1 MKKGP
6 RSPRNWLILPLSFFL
21 RHRLECRS
29 IKTTSI
35 FSACSDEK
43 NMPKNEMGDTSR
55 EREKDRG
62 FQRAGETGL
71 KRRLGTS
78 AFSWSNC
85 VFQVLEKAHVL
96 DATYFWLLWD
106 GSTWRVYQFVGSS
119 CLSVIIDA
127 SFLFLF
133 FSSLFFFLPPSSTFP
148 LCVQVFRGAFV
159 QRIAFKESIFEKL
172 IWN

>member
-1 MKKGP
+1 MKKEP

-21 RHRLECRS
+21 SSTSAGMSLDKNDIDFLCLQRRKKYAEERDGRHVARKRGRQRLS
-29 IKTTSI
+29 T
-35 FSACSDEK
+35 
-43 NMPKNEMGDTSR
+43 
-55 EREKDRG
+55 
-62 FQRAGETGL
+62 
-71 KRRLGTS
+71 RRLGTF

-133 FSSLFFFLPPSSTFP
+133 FPSLFFFLPPSSTFL
-148 LCVQVFRGAFV
+148 LCVQVFRGEFV

-172 IWN
+172 ICHV

>member
-21 RHRLECRS
+21 SSTSAGMSLDKNDIDFLCLQRRKKYAEERDGRHVAR
-29 IKTTSI
+29 K
-35 FSACSDEK
+35 
-43 NMPKNEMGDTSR
+43 R
-55 EREKDRG
+55 ER
-62 FQRAGETGL
+62 QRLPT
-71 KRRLGTS
+71 RRLGTS

-133 FSSLFFFLPPSSTFP
+133 FPSLFFSCL
-148 LCVQVFRGAFV
+148 FRARFFSACKYLEENLY
-159 QRIAFKESIFEKL
+159 RE
-172 IWN
+172 

>member
-1 MKKGP
+1 MKKEP

-21 RHRLECRS
+21 SSTSAGMSLDKNDIDFLCLQRRKKYAEERDGRHVAR
-29 IKTTSI
+29 K
-35 FSACSDEK
+35 
-43 NMPKNEMGDTSR
+43 R
-55 EREKDRG
+55 ER
-62 FQRAGETGL
+62 QRLPT
-71 KRRLGTS
+71 RRLGTS

-133 FSSLFFFLPPSSTFP
+133 FSSLFFFLPPSSTFL
-148 LCVQVFRGAFV
+148 LCMQVFRGEFV

-172 IWN
+172 ICHV

>member
-1 MKKGP
+1 MKKEP

-21 RHRLECRS
+21 SSTSAGMSLDKNDIDFLCLQRRKKYAEERDGRHVAR
-29 IKTTSI
+29 K
-35 FSACSDEK
+35 
-43 NMPKNEMGDTSR
+43 R
-55 EREKDRG
+55 ER
-62 FQRAGETGL
+62 QRL
-71 KRRLGTS
+71 PMRRLGTS

-148 LCVQVFRGAFV
+148 LCVQVFRGEFV

-172 IWN
+172 ICHV

>member
-1 MKKGP
+1 MKKEP

-21 RHRLECRS
+21 SSTSAGMSLDKNDIDFLCLQRRKKYAEERDGRHVAR
-29 IKTTSI
+29 K
-35 FSACSDEK
+35 
-43 NMPKNEMGDTSR
+43 R
-55 EREKDRG
+55 ER
-62 FQRAGETGL
+62 QRLPT
-71 KRRLGTS
+71 RRLGTS

-148 LCVQVFRGAFV
+148 LCMQVFRGEFV

-172 IWN
+172 ICHV

>member
-1 MKKGP
+1 MKKEP

-21 RHRLECRS
+21 SSTSAGMSLDKNDIDFLCLQRRKKYAEERDGRHVAR
-29 IKTTSI
+29 K
-35 FSACSDEK
+35 
-43 NMPKNEMGDTSR
+43 R
-55 EREKDRG
+55 ER
-62 FQRAGETGL
+62 QRLPT
-71 KRRLGTS
+71 RRLGTS

-148 LCVQVFRGAFV
+148 LCVQVFRGEFV

-172 IWN
+172 ICHV

>member
-21 RHRLECRS
+21 SSTSAGMSLDKNDIDFLCLQRRKKYAEERDGRHVAR
-29 IKTTSI
+29 K
-35 FSACSDEK
+35 
-43 NMPKNEMGDTSR
+43 R
-55 EREKDRG
+55 ER
-62 FQRAGETGL
+62 QRLPT
-71 KRRLGTS
+71 RRLGTS

-133 FSSLFFFLPPSSTFP
+133 FPSLFFFLPPSSTFP

-172 IWN
+172 ICHV

>member
-1 MKKGP
+1 MKKEP

-21 RHRLECRS
+21 SSTSAGMSLDKNDIDFLCLQRRKKYAEERDGRHVAR
-29 IKTTSI
+29 K
-35 FSACSDEK
+35 
-43 NMPKNEMGDTSR
+43 R
-55 EREKDRG
+55 ER
-62 FQRAGETGL
+62 QRLPT
-71 KRRLGTS
+71 RRLGTS

-133 FSSLFFFLPPSSTFP
+133 FSSLFFSCLLRARFFSACKYLEEN
-148 LCVQVFRGAFV
+148 LYR
-159 QRIAFKESIFEKL
+159 E
-172 IWN
+172 